1 MPLPPQVREAGHLW
15 EGGPQRRHD
24 AADMS
29 DFQQYL
35 DAYALSIAGKYQ
47 AALDLLDARPI
58 VDALHHARQRAY
70 ALHHLGRVEEAYTG
84 IEQAAHIAETE
95 HPLQRSVVYIDWAVM
110 LMRDQRFE
118 EGFRLYHQALAH
130 ATDPEERAATLYNLG
145 WTYLRRGHLDHALDA
160 LHEGQALTRGAR
172 QEGLRWRG
180 HLFRCA
186 LALHARACGQ
196 VDLALGRARQ
206 ATRLAGD
213 DRAGVYAWNVLA
225 TTLRLDGQ
233 TDAARGAQQR
243 ALNLAGD
250 GAAHDTEALYL
261 ALIDLSGPESGAA
274 RDTLRRLAP
283 LTAPY
288 DAWRARLHLA
298 QAHVRGGQTA
308 EALQVLRAALDANEP
323 YVLLDEAPALTDLYA
338 CGRAAGLPLPAPA
351 ARQPAALHVIARG
364 APAALLCGRPLP
376 GVRAL
381 GLAAVA
387 YLHHEGPATL
397 DTLAGALLDLPAGDP
412 RGPARIRAALN
423 DLHELI
429 GTDTLTVTRRRTVTL
444 DPDWEVSTDLNGA
457 GPAPFTDLYGEWV
470 TQLGR

>member
-1 MPLPPQVREAGHLW
+1 
-15 EGGPQRRHD
+15 
-24 AADMS
+24 MS

-35 DAYALSIAGKYQ
+35 DAYALSIAGQYQ

-70 ALHHLGRVEEAYTG
+70 ALHHLGRVEEAYAG

-130 ATDPEERAATLYNLG
+130 ATEPEERAATLYNLG

-160 LHEGQALTRGAR
+160 LHEGHALTRGAR
-172 QEGLRWRG
+172 QEDLRWRG

-196 VDLALGRARQ
+196 FDLAFGRARR

-233 TDAARGAQQR
+233 IAAARDAQQR

-261 ALIDLSGPESGAA
+261 ALIDLSGPESGDA

-298 QAHVRGGQTA
+298 QVHLRGGQTE

-323 YVLLDEAPALTDLYA
+323 YVLLDEAPALTELYA
-338 CGRAAGLPLPAPA
+338 CGRAAGLPLPVPA
-351 ARQPAALHVIARG
+351 ARKPAALHVIARG

-376 GVRAL
+376 GARAL

-412 RGPARIRAALN
+412 RGPTRIRAALN
-423 DLHELI
+423 DLHDLI

-444 DPDWEVSTDLNGA
+444 GPDWEVSTDLNGA